1 MRISDWSSDVC
12 SSDLDERAPKGSRFP
27 PARIS
32 CVGPKPHE
40 ERDGSAEQRRRQRR
54 FLDRGHHVEC
64 RHRHVPHEQDRERL
78 PNLDND
84 LPKTWPRA
92 HNHINYALNRLTIVI
107 RSACKSE
114 ENPSEIPS
122 LMRISYAAFC
132 LKNKTTSH

>member
-1 MRISDWSSDVC
+1 MYTRLPSTSLVRS
-12 SSDLDERAPKGSRFP
+12 LP

-84 LPKTWPRA
+84 LPNTWPRA
-92 HNHINYALNRLTIVI
+92 DNHINYALNLLAIVI
-107 RSACKSE
+107 RSRSE
-114 ENPSEIPS
+114 EHTSELQS
-122 LMRISYAAFC
+122 LMRNSYAVSC
-132 LKNKTTSH
+132 LQKKK